1 MQAPTPRRSNLT
13 WREFA
18 AAGLL
23 LCSSSFLNAQDIPLF
38 NEDPGDW
45 YTLGGDYAHTRYTPA
60 AEITA
65 ENFTDLEVA
74 WEWDGASFGAISGRS
89 TPSLI
94 NGKLITVAGNK
105 RYVVAVDA
113 KTGETLWSY
122 REPDTPRAEY
132 SMRADYGK
140 GVAYANIDGRDVVY
154 IVSPGFFLTALDADT
169 GYSIG
174 RLG

>member
-1 MQAPTPRRSNLT
+1 MQAPTTRRSALT
-13 WREFA
+13 WQKFA

-38 NEDPGDW
+38 NEDPAEW

-65 ENFTDLEVA
+65 ENFTDMEVA

-94 NGKLITVAGNK
+94 DGKLITVAGNK
-105 RYVVAVDA
+105 RYVVAIDP
-113 KTGETLWSY
+113 E
-122 REPDTPRAEY
+122 
-132 SMRADYGK
+132 
-140 GVAYANIDGRDVVY
+140 DGRNNLVL
-154 IVSPGFFLTALDADT
+154 S
-169 GYSIG
+169 
-174 RLG
+174 